1 MDGRQQ
7 DAGNITR
14 VVTNLYPTSRATI
27 SKWSSKETLL
37 MAEMFGNISV
47 TENNGEIG
55 ALYVAEAEKLSRV
68 WEEKAVQRCL
78 ESASP
83 PSRSVSISA
92 LFKLQSKLN
101 NSRIVTRTVRRTI
114 TIFLFCL
121 SLVLNSRFLTK
132 TITSIESSQIPA
144 DIFTENSVY
153 ILWEKNSIL

>member
-68 WEEKAVQRCL
+68 WEEKVVSQ
-78 ESASP
+78 SA
-83 PSRSVSISA
+83 IS
-92 LFKLQSKLN
+92 
-101 NSRIVTRTVRRTI
+101 
-114 TIFLFCL
+114 FCL
-121 SLVLNSRFLTK
+121 H
-132 TITSIESSQIPA
+132 
-144 DIFTENSVY
+144 
-153 ILWEKNSIL
+153 

>member
-1 MDGRQQ
+1 MDGGQQ

-101 NSRIVTRTVRRTI
+101 NSRIVTRTI